1 MLVPLAS
8 PALKLVLM
16 LATAQAASSP
26 NPIADT
32 PHAYLMVRCT
42 NSNKSGQYK
51 DVMMASTAK
60 SMQVRADEGDIA
72 GWIFAQAVIPSG
84 AASTCDFMQMNLYRR
99 FPPQRTPVDPY
110 FVKAGVKMTRDEW
123 YAKLGEVSRLMR
135 IELWRG
141 LHELGRPEKGQFLR
155 IDYLKVP
162 PERRA
167 EWAQKEEGQWKPLQA
182 AKIKEGAL
190 SGWQVQELLLPSG
203 SGEPYNARALTV
215 FPSWDALG
223 NPVGVAEV
231 ALAGKASATRLRD
244 VVRSELYEIIAVV
257 RPGAPAVATPASM
270 PAATPAPAAP
280 AATPPAK

>member
-1 MLVPLAS
+1 MITSVATI
-8 PALKLVLM
+8 VL
-16 LATAQAASSP
+16 LLSSAQAAP
-26 NPIADT
+26 PVPPLP
-32 PHAYLMVRCT
+32 PHDYLMVRCT

-60 SMQVRADEGDIA
+60 TMQVRADEGDIA

-99 FPPQRTPVDPY
+99 FPPQRTPIDPY
-110 FVKAGVKMTRDEW
+110 FVKAGVKLTRDEW

-141 LHELGRPEKGQFLR
+141 LQELGQPEKGHFLR
-155 IDYLKVP
+155 IDYLKVSP
-162 PERRA
+162 DKRG
-167 EWAQKEEGQWKPLQA
+167 EWTRLEEGQWKPLQA

-215 FPSWDALG
+215 FPAWDAIG
-223 NPVGVAEV
+223 RPVRPSEV
-231 ALAGKASATRLRD
+231 ALAARGARLRD

-257 RPGAPAVATPASM
+257 RPGATPVKAS
-270 PAATPAPAAP
+270 PGP
-280 AATPPAK
+280 